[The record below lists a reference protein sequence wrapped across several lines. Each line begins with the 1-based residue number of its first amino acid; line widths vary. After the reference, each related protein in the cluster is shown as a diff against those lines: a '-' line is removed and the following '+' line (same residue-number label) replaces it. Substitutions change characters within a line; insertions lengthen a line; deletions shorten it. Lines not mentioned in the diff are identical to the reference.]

1 MTGGGPASRRKG
13 ALGELEVLEVI
24 RMSGWPRATRNFAS
38 GAAGNGDIANGPAGV
53 TWEVKRTNRLRV
65 RDAWAQVATAAA
77 AGRDMPVLA
86 TRWDRGPWLAV
97 VELDEL
103 LALLELREHA

>member
-1 MTGGGPASRRKG
+1 
-13 ALGELEVLEVI
+13 
-24 RMSGWPRATRNFAS
+24 
-38 GAAGNGDIANGPAGV
+38 
-53 TWEVKRTNRLRV
+53 
-65 RDAWAQVATAAA
+65 
-77 AGRDMPVLA
+77 MPVLA